1 MNSQKSFAKLLLI
14 AMLAVFTLNSCA
26 QKINLGKIL
35 EAATGSGGA
44 LTQAEVAEGLKEALS
59 VGISK
64 GADLVSK
71 ENGYLNNPKIKIP
84 FPPDVQRVENTLR
97 SVGLG
102 NQVDKFVES
111 LNRGA
116 EEAAKEAKPIF
127 VAAIKQLT
135 ISDAFSILKGDQ
147 DAATQFLKRTTT
159 EQLTEKFMPVVEKAL
174 AKTQATQY
182 YGDIANTYNKIPL
195 TSKINPDLKGYAT
208 EMAINGLFIMIA
220 EEEAKIRKDPV
231 ARTSA
236 ILKRVF
242 GNS

>member
-1 MNSQKSFAKLLLI
+1 MNSQTPSIKLIFI
-14 AMLAVFTLNSCA
+14 AFLAVFSLNSCA

-35 EAATGSGGA
+35 EAATGSSGA
-44 LTQAEVAEGLKEALS
+44 LTQGEVAEGLKEALT

-64 GADLVSK
+64 GADLVSQQ
-71 ENGYLNNPKIKIP
+71 NGYLNNPKIRIP
-84 FPPDVQRVENTLR
+84 FPPDVQRVESTLR

-127 VAAIKQLT
+127 IAAIRQMS
-135 ISDAFSILKGDQ
+135 ISDAFSLLRGEQ

-159 EQLTEKFMPVVEKAL
+159 AQLTEKFMPVVEKAL

-208 EMAINGLFIMIA
+208 EMAINGLFLMIA

-236 ILKRVF
+236 LLKRVF

>member
-1 MNSQKSFAKLLLI
+1 MNSQSRFVNILLVAI
-14 AMLAVFTLNSCA
+14 FAVFTLNSCA

-35 EAATGSGGA
+35 DAATGSSGA
-44 LTQAEVAEGLKEALS
+44 LSEGEVANGLKEALTI
-59 VGISK
+59 GISK

-71 ENGYLNNPKIKIP
+71 ENGYLNNPKIRIP

-102 NQVDKFVES
+102 NQVDKFIES
-111 LNRGA
+111 LNHGA

-127 VAAIKQLT
+127 IAAIKQMS
-135 ISDAFSILKGDQ
+135 INDAFSILKGEQ
-147 DAATQFLKRTTT
+147 DAATMFLKRTTT
-159 EQLTEKFMPVVEKAL
+159 AQLTEKFMPVVEKAL

-182 YGDIANTYNKIPL
+182 YGDIANAYNKIPL
-195 TSKINPDLKGYAT
+195 TSNINPDLKGYAT
-208 EMAINGLFIMIA
+208 EMAINGLFLMIA
-220 EEEAKIRKDPV
+220 EEEAKIRQDPF

-236 ILKRVF
+236 LLKRVF